1 MKLMAPL
8 WGASLLQRI
17 MAKQEKKETKI
28 RIKLNSYD
36 SRIIDLSCSK
46 IVDTVIRTGAKVVGP
61 VPLPTRKERFTVIR
75 GPHID
80 KRSREQF
87 ELRTHKRVIDVIAPT
102 SSTVDS
108 LSRLNL
114 PAGVGISIKM

>member
-1 MKLMAPL
+1 MVKA
-8 WGASLLQRI
+8 Q
-17 MAKQEKKETKI
+17 KETKI

-46 IVDTVIRTGAKVVGP
+46 IVDTAIRTGAKVVGP
-61 VPLPTRKERFTVIR
+61 VPLPTRIEKFTVIQ

-87 ELRTHKRVIDVIAPT
+87 ELRTHKRVVDVLNPT
-102 SSTVDS
+102 AQTVES
-108 LSRLNL
+108 LSKLSL
-114 PAGVGISIKM
+114 PAGVGITMKM

>member
-1 MKLMAPL
+1 MVKT
-8 WGASLLQRI
+8 Q
-17 MAKQEKKETKI
+17 KESKI

-36 SRIIDLSCSK
+36 SRIIDLSCSR
-46 IVDTVIRTGAKVVGP
+46 IVDTAIRTGAKVIGP
-61 VPLPTRKERFTVIR
+61 VPLPTKIERFTVIR

-87 ELRTHKRVIDVIAPT
+87 ELRTHKRVIDVLNPT
-102 SSTVDS
+102 PSTIDG
-108 LSRLNL
+108 LSKLNL

>member
-1 MKLMAPL
+1 MLMAK
-8 WGASLLQRI
+8 GQKDS
-17 MAKQEKKETKI
+17 KI

-36 SRIIDLSCSK
+36 SRIVDLSCTK
-46 IVDTVIRTGAKVVGP
+46 IVDTAIRTGAKVVGP
-61 VPLPTRKERFTVIR
+61 IPLPTKTERFTVIR

-87 ELRTHKRVIDVIAPT
+87 ELKTHKRVIDVLNPT
-102 SSTVDS
+102 PSTIEN
-108 LSRLNL
+108 LSKLTL

>member
-1 MKLMAPL
+1 
-8 WGASLLQRI
+8 
-17 MAKQEKKETKI
+17 MAKQIKETKI

-46 IVDTVIRTGAKVVGP
+46 IVDTAIRTGAKIVGP
-61 VPLPTRKERFTVIR
+61 VPLPTRIERFTVIR

-87 ELRTHKRVIDVIAPT
+87 ELRTHKRVIDVLNPT
-102 SSTVDS
+102 PQTIES
-108 LSRLNL
+108 LSKLSL
-114 PAGVGISIKM
+114 PAGVGITMKM

>member
-1 MKLMAPL
+1 
-8 WGASLLQRI
+8 
-17 MAKQEKKETKI
+17 MAKVQKEQRI

-36 SRIIDLSCSK
+36 SRIIDLSCTK
-46 IVDTVIRTGAKVVGP
+46 IVDTAIRTGAKVMGP
-61 VPLPTRKERFTVIR
+61 IPLPTRIEKFTVIR

-87 ELRTHKRVIDVIAPT
+87 ELRTHKRVIDVLNPT
-102 SSTVDS
+102 PSTVEN
-108 LSRLNL
+108 LSKLSL